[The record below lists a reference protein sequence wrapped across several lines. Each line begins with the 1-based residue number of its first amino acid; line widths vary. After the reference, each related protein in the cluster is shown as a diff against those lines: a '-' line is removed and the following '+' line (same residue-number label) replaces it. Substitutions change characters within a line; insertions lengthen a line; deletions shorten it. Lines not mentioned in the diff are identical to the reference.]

1 MCPERVYIFIS
12 LCVAPYLYRDP
23 MPHIVLW
30 CWKRNARMCIIIQ
43 AVGGTPF
50 CALLRTLALLPLKQG
65 GYRVTRHWKIEPT
78 ANTRENINTHTHTH
92 THTHKPTKTQCG
104 VAVGGSGWGWGL
116 VLVGQGYP
124 R

>member
-43 AVGGTPF
+43 AAGGTPF
-50 CALLRTLALLPLKQG
+50 CALLRTLALPATLVFFFSFDLLISIVNNKRG
-65 GYRVTRHWKIEPT
+65 VVK
-78 ANTRENINTHTHTH
+78 
-92 THTHKPTKTQCG
+92 G
-104 VAVGGSGWGWGL
+104 VANVRAHHVKKGEQRT
-116 VLVGQGYP
+116 V